1 MKNKTDSNQRMLNW
15 LENEKKRDNLEEKSY
30 KNKIL
35 KEIKSLNKTFLEE
48 MKNCNEKCCKCNRNA
63 NYLNKTNNSLL
74 CWTHSVNL

>member
-35 KEIKSLNKTFLEE
+35 KEIKGLNK
-48 MKNCNEKCCKCNRNA
+48 NELFPIPKKIT
-63 NYLNKTNNSLL
+63 LWQKIKIIVLGS
-74 CWTHSVNL
+74 

>member
-35 KEIKSLNKTFLEE
+35 KEIKGL
-48 MKNCNEKCCKCNRNA
+48 NRNE
-63 NYLNKTNNSLL
+63 LFPIPKKITLWQKIKILVLGS
-74 CWTHSVNL
+74 

>member
-35 KEIKSLNKTFLEE
+35 KEIKSLNR
-48 MKNCNEKCCKCNRNA
+48 NELFPIPKKIT
-63 NYLNKTNNSLL
+63 LWQKIKILVLGS
-74 CWTHSVNL
+74 